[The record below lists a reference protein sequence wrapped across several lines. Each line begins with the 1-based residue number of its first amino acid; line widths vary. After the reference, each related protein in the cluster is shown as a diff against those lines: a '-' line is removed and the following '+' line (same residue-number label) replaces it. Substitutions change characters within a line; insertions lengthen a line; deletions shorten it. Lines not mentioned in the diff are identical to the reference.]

1 MLVVG
6 FLSRERL
13 AVMSSSAVVVARR
26 LLRRLDR
33 ASLAT
38 SLAGGPYAS
47 LVLVATAPDG
57 APLLLISDLA
67 QHTMNIAADPRVSLL
82 YDDTFGLQEPLT
94 GLRVTVLGRATR
106 TSDLVFEERYLA
118 RHPSAARYADI
129 ADIHFYRVAVSR
141 AHVVAGFGRI
151 DWIAADDLLPPR
163 VGALIGV
170 EGSIVHHM
178 NADHADI
185 VALYANVLLGR
196 PGADWR
202 LTGIDAEGV
211 DLRREGET
219 ARLDF
224 LTPVEDAP
232 SARAALIR
240 LAKEARMTIR
250 PKQKSRHG

>member
-1 MLVVG
+1 MRCRRAMLVVG
-6 FLSRERL
+6 FISREGR
-13 AVMSSSAVVVARR
+13 AVTSSSAAVIARR

-38 SLAGGPYAS
+38 SLAGAPYAS

-67 QHTMNIAADPRVSLL
+67 QHTMNIVADSLVALL
-82 YDDTFGLQEPLT
+82 YDGTCGLQEPLT
-94 GLRVTVLGRATR
+94 GPRVTVLGRAMR
-106 TSDLVFEERYLA
+106 TSDAVLEERYRL
-118 RHPSAARYADI
+118 RHPSATRYADFP
-129 ADIHFYRVAVSR
+129 DFHFYRVAVSR
-141 AHVVAGFGRI
+141 AHLVAGFGRI
-151 DWIAADDLLPPR
+151 EWIAAEDLLLPR
-163 VGALIGV
+163 VGALGAV
-170 EGSIVHHM
+170 EGGIVHHM
-178 NADHADI
+178 NADHADV

-224 LTPVEDAP
+224 LTPVEDAS

-240 LAKEARMTIR
+240 LAKEARTTIR
-250 PKQKSRHG
+250 PK